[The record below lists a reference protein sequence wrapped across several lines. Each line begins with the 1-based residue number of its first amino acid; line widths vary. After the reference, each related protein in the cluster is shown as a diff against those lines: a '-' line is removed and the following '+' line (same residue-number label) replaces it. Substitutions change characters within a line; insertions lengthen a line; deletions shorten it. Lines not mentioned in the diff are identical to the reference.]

1 MHIQIVIIGKKI
13 AVLLL
18 SNSNKNISMAIFC
31 LRGIFE
37 IGLDWEFSHPV
48 RLIHFSICVEKKKCL
63 TFLFHLIDDERIY
76 WFSSNTV
83 LGWRSLCSILTG
95 QYWGIEYANIHN
107 LTEGWDL
114 PNLATPR
121 PRNKCR
127 GHWPVKFHSLTGKYR
142 RLADMRDR

>member
-1 MHIQIVIIGKKI
+1 MHIQIVINIGKKI

-31 LRGIFE
+31 LQGIFE

-95 QYWGIEYANIHN
+95 QY
-107 LTEGWDL
+107 
-114 PNLATPR
+114 
-121 PRNKCR
+121 
-127 GHWPVKFHSLTGKYR
+127 
-142 RLADMRDR
+142 